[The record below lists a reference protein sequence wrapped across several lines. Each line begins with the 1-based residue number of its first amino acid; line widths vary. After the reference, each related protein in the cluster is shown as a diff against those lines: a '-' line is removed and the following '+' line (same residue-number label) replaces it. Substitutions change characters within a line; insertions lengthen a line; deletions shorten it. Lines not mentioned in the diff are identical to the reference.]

1 MLKERV
7 THEPV
12 REVELRLS
20 PPSAPARMMK
30 ILEAEGWAEVAARLA
45 FSPPSNWWSPS
56 WVTTGEG
63 MQPGYLMKIL
73 EAERWLKG
81 TNFREVAFLQRQQ
94 DESNTSAP
102 HPGARKVEGS
112 DA

>member
-30 ILEAEGWAEVAARLA
+30 ILEAKGGAEA
-45 FSPPSNWWSPS
+45 
-56 WVTTGEG
+56 
-63 MQPGYLMKIL
+63 QPGLLLPTIEPVVIVL
-73 EAERWLKG
+73 GDHLRGDAAGLP
-81 TNFREVAFLQRQQ
+81 
-94 DESNTSAP
+94 DENT
-102 HPGARKVEGS
+102 
-112 DA
+112 